1 MVALGLPCRA
11 QAFSSCGEQGQLFSV
26 QRLLTV
32 VASLVAG
39 HGLWGV
45 GSVVVAKASVALQ
58 HAESSQTS
66 DGTLVLCTGT

>member
-1 MVALGLPCRA
+1 M
-11 QAFSSCGEQGQLFSV
+11 QAFSSCSEQWLLSV
-26 QRLLTV
+26 LHRLLTV